1 MPKRRKDEPKADY
14 MKRCVPILMAEGK
27 SNEQAVAIC
36 YSMAEEK

>member
-1 MPKRRKDEPKADY
+1 MPSRKKGEPKAAFL
-14 MKRCVPILMAEGK
+14 KRCIPMMMSEGK